1 MTRFILE
8 GEWSGYT
15 SSQQRVVH
23 REIINNKRAE
33 RLRQLHKIVYTDGTS
48 LMIRVRE
55 AEYREKIK
63 LINSYGELIRDAEKH
78 GGSVVRVA
86 DLCEETV

>member
-23 REIINNKRAE
+23 REIINKKRAE

-48 LMIRVRE
+48 LMISVRE
-55 AEYREKIK
+55 AEYREKIQSF
-63 LINSYGELIRDAEKH
+63 NSYGSLIRKAEKR
-78 GGSVVRVA
+78 GGSVVKVA
-86 DLCEETV
+86 DLA